1 MPIWM
6 NVIVVL
12 AMGLLVLW
20 GMRGLARSIDHSM
33 ENQGDD
39 DTSKTSGAAE
49 DEDKT

>member
-39 DTSKTSGAAE
+39 DTSTSNDAAE

>member
-12 AMGLLVLW
+12 AMAGLVLW
-20 GMRGLARSIDHSM
+20 GMRGLARSIDQSM

-39 DTSKTSGAAE
+39 DTSKSTDAADE
-49 DEDKT
+49 EDKT

>member
-20 GMRGLARSIDHSM
+20 GMRGLARSIDQSM
-33 ENQGDD
+33 ENADSD
-39 DTSKTSGAAE
+39 DTSTSSDTADKG
-49 DEDKT
+49 DKT